1 MVSAGSTEFISLL
14 AVLLG
19 GGMFGAWLMHKIKFP
34 TMIGFILIGIVAGP
48 FGLGVVTDTELIN
61 ILAEFG
67 IIILLFV
74 VGLEFSIDKLRRIG
88 SKGILVGTV
97 QLSIVFFLGYITA
110 TSFGWT
116 HIEGLYLG
124 AILSITSTVISL
136 RLLRDLNL
144 VNTKEMN
151 TVVMILIIE
160 DLAAVLL
167 LAVLGNM
174 SEGQGIEFFD
184 IGIMILESLVFFVL
198 ALVMGVKVVPRII
211 EKVNVMKMEEAPFIT
226 ALALGFGLAV
236 LANFLGLSTAIGAF
250 LMGVIIA
257 SSKHSESIIQKI
269 LPIRDFFGVIFF
281 VSIGML
287 FNVALFPEAIWI
299 ALPIIAIAVI
309 GKFIGNFFA
318 ASIAGNSLTSAAT
331 IATVMVPIAE
341 FSYILAKQGV
351 DNGSLRE
358 SIYPVILLVSL
369 GTMFLLPLLLRIT
382 PTVADPRSL
391 IPDRFLNS
399 VYITGQFFRN
409 MFPNQNEAEHIKFVS
424 IFKKYGMTFLVNL
437 VIIVAI
443 LSAMDYF
450 SSEIVLLL
458 EDPEVPF
465 FMEPEVFVTIITILL
480 VVYPI
485 FSLVRRLEKVVEVV
499 SNTITINIGFIAVG
513 KPVQRITRNVLFVG
527 LILLMVA
534 IFISFTADIKTVTS
548 MPIIIST
555 IGLIIAIPL
564 ILDTI
569 IVIQK
574 ITQSN
579 MATLLA
585 DESKDQDTKHDPK

>member
-14 AVLLG
+14 AVLFG

-48 FGLGVVTDTELIN
+48 FGFGVVKDTELIN
-61 ILAEFG
+61 LLAEFG

-74 VGLEFSIDKLRRIG
+74 VGLEFSIDKLRKIG
-88 SKGILVGTV
+88 SKGVLVGTV
-97 QLSIVFFLGYITA
+97 QLAIVFFLGYVGAI
-110 TSFGWT
+110 SFGWT

-144 VNTKEMN
+144 VDTKEMN

-174 SEGQGIEFFD
+174 SSGENIGFFD
-184 IGIMILESLVFFVL
+184 IGMMVLESIVFFVL
-198 ALVMGVKVVPRII
+198 ALVMGVKVVPKII

-236 LANFLGLSTAIGAF
+236 LASFLGLSTAIGAF

-257 SSKHSESIIQKI
+257 SSKHSESITKKI

-287 FNVALFPEAIWI
+287 FNISLFPEAIWI
-299 ALPIIAIAVI
+299 ALPIIAIAVV
-309 GKFIGNFFA
+309 GKFIGNFFS

-331 IATVMVPIAE
+331 IAAVMVPIAE

-351 DNGSLRE
+351 DNGDLRE

-369 GTMFLLPLLLRIT
+369 GTMFILPLLLRVT
-382 PTVADPRSL
+382 PTVADPRSM

-409 MFPNQNEAEHIKFVS
+409 MFPNQDKAEHQKFGN
-424 IFKKYGMTFLVNL
+424 IFKKYGTTFLINL
-437 VIIVAI
+437 VIIIAI
-443 LSAMDYF
+443 LSIMDYF
-450 SSEIVLLL
+450 SDEIILLL
-458 EDPEVPF
+458 EDPNVPF
-465 FMEPEVFVTIITILL
+465 FMEPTVFVSIITIML
-480 VVYPI
+480 VIYPV
-485 FSLVRRLEKVVEVV
+485 FSLVRRLEKVIEVV
-499 SNTITINIGFIAVG
+499 SNAITINIGFMAAG
-513 KPVQRITRNVLFVG
+513 KPVHRITRNVLFVG

-534 IFISFTADIKTVTS
+534 IFISFTTDIESVPS

-555 IGLIIAIPL
+555 IGFIISIPL

-569 IVIQK
+569 IVMQK

-579 MATLLA
+579 IDNLLA
-585 DESKDQDTKHDPK
+585 DDPDKSNSRQD